1 MRTPLT
7 SEEVCTRLRS
17 VIGTFSIRGIILFG
31 SFARGTQTWNS
42 DLDLIIIVDDNRR
55 FLDRYGEILPM
66 LHKLLR
72 PHPVAPL
79 IYNQQEFDR
88 LRERPGGIVSTAE
101 KEGIRID
108 AA

>member
-1 MRTPLT
+1 MRIPLT
-7 SEEVCTRLRS
+7 REEVCSRLRS
-17 VIGTFSIRGIILFG
+17 VIGTFSIRRIILFG

-42 DLDLIIIVDDNRR
+42 DLDLIVIVNDTRR

-79 IYNQQEFDR
+79 IYNQQEFDE
-88 LRERPGGIVSTAE
+88 LNKRPGGIVSTAVE
-101 KEGIRID
+101 EGIRID
-108 AA
+108 VA